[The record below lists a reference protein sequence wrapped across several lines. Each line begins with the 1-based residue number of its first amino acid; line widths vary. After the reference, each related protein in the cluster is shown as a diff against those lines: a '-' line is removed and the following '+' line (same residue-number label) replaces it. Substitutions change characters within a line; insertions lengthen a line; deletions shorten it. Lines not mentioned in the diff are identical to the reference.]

1 MQLVIFIGLQA
12 SGKTTFYH
20 THFAKTHVHISKDLM
35 PKRNRAARQVQL
47 ISAALQAG
55 RSVVV
60 DNTNVTIADRATLIQ
75 QGQTYGAEII
85 GYYFES
91 RLKDCLDRNRQRAG
105 KARVPDTGIYM
116 KALEL
121 VRPSYQEGFHQL
133 FYVKMA
139 LEGTFDIR
147 VWSGS
152 ESYSNSCTKWTR
164 EVKLRDRAGFFM

>member
-35 PKRNRAARQVQL
+35 PKRNRATRQAQL
-47 ISAALQAG
+47 IEAALQAG

-60 DNTNVTIADRATLIQ
+60 DNTNVTIADRATVIQ

-91 RLKDCLDRNRQRAG
+91 RLRDCLERNQQRVG
-105 KARVPDTGIYM
+105 KARVPDTGVYM
-116 KALEL
+116 KAKEL

-152 ESYSNSCTKWTR
+152 EYIDENRMRGQK
-164 EVKLRDRAGFFM
+164 